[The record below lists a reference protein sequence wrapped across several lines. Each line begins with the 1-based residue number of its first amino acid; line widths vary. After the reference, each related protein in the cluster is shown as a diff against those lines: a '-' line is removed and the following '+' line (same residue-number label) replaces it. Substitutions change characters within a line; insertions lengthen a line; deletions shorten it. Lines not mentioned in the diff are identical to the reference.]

1 MGVLRPH
8 AFNRWANLEFGTRML
23 ERILKAVALAL
34 KSPANGRSDDDGSH
48 ATRSGDASQ
57 SPAENRAFVTAEDIK
72 RAEDSFRMGQISQQK
87 GALRDAARHFKDA
100 LRFNPDFSRACKEL
114 CELNEKLGEGAT
126 IKALLEECVSRSPKC
141 ADYRL
146 WLSEV
151 CEKKDDARGV
161 ANHMGVA
168 IELGVRTVKSY
179 MTYGAALCRIGRM
192 KEGEEAMLM
201 AEAMDPSLA
210 YLSQYHLGYCYLLNG
225 DVARGLRCM
234 EASAKLRPDF
244 LPAYGSML
252 MTLGH
257 AGSEG
262 EDDYKEIANR
272 YAEAVKHLV
281 GKPHRGQ
288 AADDE
293 VKPGKP
299 KGKLRVGFVSGDFY
313 DHSVAFFLH
322 DVLANLDQRQIH
334 LVAYANNPVDDGVTE
349 RLKRHFDDWYSI
361 RGLTDGQAASLIASH
376 GIDVLVDLGGHTGH
390 NRVSVFAHRPAAT
403 QIAWLGYWASTGLQE
418 MDYILSDPVSTPADS
433 KQWFS
438 EKVYRLPQTRMCMS
452 EPLTSREIDVAPA
465 PCLHNGYITFGSFQQ
480 AAKIT
485 ARVLSV
491 WSRAMAAVPKS
502 RLRIQTSAV
511 NSDFM
516 REELIQRMIQ
526 AGIEMSRVHLLGHL
540 DFEGY
545 LEAHNEV
552 DVLLDTFPS
561 TGGTTTFLAL
571 WMGTPTV
578 TLLGDSLI
586 ARQGASIL
594 HCAGLDDWVASSEDE
609 FVDIAVRQTASPAKL
624 SELHLGLRDRALKS
638 PLFDAKRFAA
648 DLQAALFH
656 LSGESSRG

>member
-1 MGVLRPH
+1 MFAKG
-8 AFNRWANLEFGTRML
+8 N
-23 ERILKAVALAL
+23 AV
-34 KSPANGRSDDDGSH
+34 
-48 ATRSGDASQ
+48 
-57 SPAENRAFVTAEDIK
+57 VTAEDIK
-72 RAEDSFRMGQISQQK
+72 RAEDSFQLGQASQRD
-87 GALRDAARHFKDA
+87 GALRDAERHFKDA
-100 LRFNPDFSRACKEL
+100 LRLNPDFSRACKEL
-114 CELNEKLGEGAT
+114 CNVCERLGEGAT
-126 IKALLEECVSRSPKC
+126 VRALLEECVSRSPKC
-141 ADYRL
+141 VDYRL
-146 WLSEV
+146 WLSEI
-151 CEKKDDARGV
+151 CERKDDARGV

-168 IELGVRTVKSY
+168 IELGVRTVKSQ

-192 KEGEEAMLM
+192 KEGEEAMRV
-201 AEAMDPSLA
+201 AESMDPSMA
-210 YLSQYHLGYCYLLNG
+210 YLTQYHLGYCYLING
-225 DVARGLRCM
+225 DAERGLHCM
-234 EASAKLRPDF
+234 ETSAKHRPDF

-257 AGSEG
+257 AGAESENA
-262 EDDYKEIANR
+262 YREIANR
-272 YAEAVKHLV
+272 YAEAVKRLV
-281 GKPHRGQ
+281 GRPLRDKAGGNG
-288 AADDE
+288 A
-293 VKPGKP
+293 KPGAP
-299 KGKLRVGFVSGDFY
+299 NGKLRVGFVSGDFF

-361 RGLTDGQAASLIASH
+361 RGLADGEAASLIASH
-376 GIDVLVDLGGHTGH
+376 HIDVLVDLGGHTGH
-390 NRVSVFAHRPAAT
+390 SRVSVFAHRPAAT
-403 QIAWLGYWASTGLQE
+403 QIAWLGYWASTGLPE
-418 MDYILSDPVSTPADS
+418 MDYILSDPVSSPPDS

-480 AAKIT
+480 AAKIST
-485 ARVLSV
+485 RVLSV
-491 WSRAMAAVPKS
+491 WAKAMAAVPNS

-516 REELIQRMIQ
+516 REELSQRMIQ

-571 WMGTPTV
+571 WMGVPTV
-578 TLLGDSLI
+578 TLAGESLI

-594 HCAGLDDWVASSEDE
+594 HGVGLDDWVASSEDE
-609 FVDIAVRQTASPAKL
+609 FVDTVVRQTASPAKL
-624 SELHLGLRDRALKS
+624 SELHLALRDRALKS

-656 LSGESSRG
+656 LSAESSRG